1 MESFHKNRN
10 QDLFVVL
17 GNEESRKSLSASVL
31 IDLAFRFNFAKSKL
45 CLKMGTRLQNQERV
59 PENLRKQLALAVR
72 SIQWSYAIFWSISPR
87 QPGYLFFHLLLYLG

>member
-45 CLKMGTRLQNQERV
+45 
-59 PENLRKQLALAVR
+59 
-72 SIQWSYAIFWSISPR
+72 YA
-87 QPGYLFFHLLLYLG
+87 